1 MEDYLLIKIYYLTH
15 LYLNF
20 ENANWVFNNKK
31 IKISNL
37 SSIASLVSDEVFHA
51 TPIIQNELVVR
62 DKLSAMSMGGATNLI
77 QKIFNSSHL
86 KNLRYGGSSIRIW
99 YLFIIN

>member
-1 MEDYLLIKIYYLTH
+1 MLFNS

-31 IKISNL
+31 IKMSNL
-37 SSIASLVSDEVFHA
+37 SSIASVVSDEVFHA

-62 DKLSAMSMGGATNLI
+62 DKLSAMSMGGATTLFKKYLI
-77 QKIFNSSHL
+77 QVIL
-86 KNLRYGGSSIRIW
+86 KTLVWKVIHQNLV
-99 YLFIIN
+99 FIYH